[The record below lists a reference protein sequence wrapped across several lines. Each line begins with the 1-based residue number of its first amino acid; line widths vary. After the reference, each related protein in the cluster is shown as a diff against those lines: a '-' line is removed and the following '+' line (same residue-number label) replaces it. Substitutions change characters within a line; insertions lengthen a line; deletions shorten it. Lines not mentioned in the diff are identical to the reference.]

1 MKEKKEKF
9 FKSIKRRDPA
19 ARYALQILLTYP
31 GVKAIIW
38 YRVAH
43 FFFSKLHLKLIGEM
57 IAFITRKRTGIE
69 IHPGCKIGRNLFID
83 HGMGVVIGETA
94 TIGDNCTMYHGVTL
108 GAIANKEVD
117 GRRHP
122 TIGSN
127 VMLGAKATILG
138 PVTIGDNA
146 KIGASP
152 FISKAK
158 YASSIFTSQVPVTW
172 NQAQSNSS
180 FPKGLFLANFL
191 NSIFFT
197 FEKVIG
203 SLEQSTS

>member
-83 HGMGVVIGETA
+83 HGMGVVIAKQPQSETTA
-94 TIGDNCTMYHGVTL
+94 PCITVLLLELLQTKRSMEEDTQQS
-108 GAIANKEVD
+108 A
-117 GRRHP
+117 P
-122 TIGSN
+122 TSC
-127 VMLGAKATILG
+127 
-138 PVTIGDNA
+138 
-146 KIGASP
+146 
-152 FISKAK
+152 
-158 YASSIFTSQVPVTW
+158 
-172 NQAQSNSS
+172 
-180 FPKGLFLANFL
+180 
-191 NSIFFT
+191 
-197 FEKVIG
+197 
-203 SLEQSTS
+203 

>member
-83 HGMGVVIGETA
+83 HGRSHRRNSHNRRQLHHVSR
-94 TIGDNCTMYHGVTL
+94 CYSWSYC
-108 GAIANKEVD
+108 KQR
-117 GRRHP
+117 GRWKKTPNNRLQRH
-122 TIGSN
+122 
-127 VMLGAKATILG
+127 VRC
-138 PVTIGDNA
+138 
-146 KIGASP
+146 
-152 FISKAK
+152 
-158 YASSIFTSQVPVTW
+158 
-172 NQAQSNSS
+172 
-180 FPKGLFLANFL
+180 
-191 NSIFFT
+191 
-197 FEKVIG
+197 
-203 SLEQSTS
+203 

>member
-94 TIGDNCTMYHGVTL
+94 TIGDNCIMYHGVTL

-146 KIGASP
+146 KIGANSLV
-152 FISKAK
+152 ISDVKANEVLK
-158 YASSIFTSQVPVTW
+158 APL
-172 NQAQSNSS
+172 
-180 FPKGLFLANFL
+180 PKQK
-191 NSIFFT
+191 SD
-197 FEKVIG
+197 K
-203 SLEQSTS
+203 

>member
-94 TIGDNCTMYHGVTL
+94 TIADNCTMYHGVTL

-146 KIGASP
+146 KIGANSLV
-152 FISKAK
+152 ISDIKANEVLK
-158 YASSIFTSQVPVTW
+158 APL
-172 NQAQSNSS
+172 
-180 FPKGLFLANFL
+180 PKQK
-191 NSIFFT
+191 SD
-197 FEKVIG
+197 K
-203 SLEQSTS
+203 